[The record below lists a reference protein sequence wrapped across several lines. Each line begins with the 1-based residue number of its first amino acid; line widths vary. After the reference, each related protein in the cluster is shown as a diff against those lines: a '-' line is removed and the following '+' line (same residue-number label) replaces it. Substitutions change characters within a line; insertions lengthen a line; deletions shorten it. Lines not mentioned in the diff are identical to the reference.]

1 MGICANELRRWVI
14 EPTLKTMDCW
24 SAPLEQ
30 LLLATAAQESE
41 MGQHIHA
48 THQRGLGIYQIS
60 SRTHRNVWDR
70 YLVHHPELAST
81 VRGLASQHDFLR
93 HPHAELTTN
102 LSYATAIAAL
112 IYLRNHRF
120 QLEDSPSPIAL
131 ARAWKRFYHRGSQ
144 VSLDAFA
151 HRYLSVLQAG
161 PHAP

>member
-1 MGICANELRRWVI
+1 MGICAKELQRWVI
-14 EPTLKTMDCW
+14 EPTLTTMDCW
-24 SAPLEQ
+24 SPALVQ

-41 MGQHIHA
+41 LGQHIHGEQ
-48 THQRGLGIYQIS
+48 QRGLGIYQIS

-112 IYLRNHRF
+112 IYLRNRRF
-120 QLEDSPSPIAL
+120 QLPDKPSVATL
-131 ARAWKRFYHRGSQ
+131 ARLWRRYYHRNSH
-144 VSLDAFA
+144 VSIDAFA
-151 HRYLSVLQAG
+151 DRYLTLAPPG
-161 PHAP
+161 LHAA